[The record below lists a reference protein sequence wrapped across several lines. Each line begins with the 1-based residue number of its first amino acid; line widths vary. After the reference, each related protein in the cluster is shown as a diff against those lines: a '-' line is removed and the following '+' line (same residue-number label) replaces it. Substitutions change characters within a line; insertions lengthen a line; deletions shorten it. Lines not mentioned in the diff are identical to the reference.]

1 MNNPE
6 NADIPTSR
14 SQKLSSWLKTIQP
27 ATADPSTEKIT
38 SNILRGALVSLSKSG
53 KKAPTTVATK
63 IRGRNQTETKDSM
76 MTINVQPVAVTIPNA
91 ICALYPAMAIYSL
104 SSKYGKSNS
113 FPPAGP
119 RVCWSTIAGVS

>member
-6 NADIPTSR
+6 NADIPPSR
-14 SQKLSSWLKTIQP
+14 SQELSSWLKTIQP

-53 KKAPTTVATK
+53 KKAPTTVAIK
-63 IRGRNQTETKDSM
+63 IMGRNQTETKDSM
-76 MTINVQPVAVTIPNA
+76 MTINVHPAAVTIPNA
-91 ICALYPAMAIYSL
+91 ICALYPAMAMYFL
-104 SSKYGKSNS
+104 SSKYDKSNF

-119 RVCWSTIAGVS
+119 EIYWSTISGVS